1 MKRRRVFTL
10 VPVLAACV
18 GMAMASGT
26 QAQQYPTKPVRM
38 IVPFPPG
45 GTTDVVARLVSQKVG
60 EKWGQTIVVDN
71 VAGAS
76 GLIGTQAGVRAA
88 PDGYV
93 MTLGNN
99 QTHATN
105 ASLFTKLSFD
115 MLKDVQPV
123 AFLVRTRHVIV
134 VPANSPYRTLEEL
147 IAAGRTKPLNYAS
160 SSQGSASHLVSDA
173 LRVRTGLQ
181 ATHVPYKGAAPAIAA
196 VVAGHVDFMTA
207 SYGSAVVFL
216 QSGKIRGLAIS
227 GEKRE
232 SAFPDMPT
240 FAELGYEAL
249 SADTW
254 IALFAPAGTPRP
266 IVQKWSDAL
275 AEFVAMPDVVDKLKV
290 AGFDVW
296 FKPLPE
302 AEAFHASEV
311 ARWGKMVRDAGITMQ

>member
-1 MKRRRVFTL
+1 MKRRHL
-10 VPVLAACV
+10 VSLLPILATCA
-18 GMAMASGT
+18 GIAAPAL
-26 QAQQYPTKPVRM
+26 AQSTPYPSKPVRM

-60 EKWGQTIVVDN
+60 AKWGQPIVVEN

-93 MTLGNN
+93 VTLGNN

-105 ASLFTKLSFD
+105 AALFAKPGFD
-115 MLKDVQPV
+115 MIKDVQPV
-123 AFLVRTRHVIV
+123 AFLVRTRHVII

-147 IAAGRTKPLNYAS
+147 IAAGRTRPLNYAS

-173 LRVRTGLQ
+173 LRVRTGIQ
-181 ATHVPYKGAAPAIAA
+181 ATHIPYKGAAPAVAD

-207 SYGSAVVFL
+207 SYGSAVAFL
-216 QSGKIRGLAIS
+216 QSGKVRGLAIS

-232 SAFPDMPT
+232 PTFPDMPT
-240 FAELGYEAL
+240 LTELGYDAL

-266 IVQKWSDAL
+266 IAEQWSDAL
-275 AEFVAMPDVVDKLKV
+275 AEFVAAPDVVEKLHT
-290 AGFDVW
+290 AGFDVS

-302 AEAFHASEV
+302 AESFHVKEV

>member
-1 MKRRRVFTL
+1 MKRRRVVIL

-18 GMAMASGT
+18 GMAIASGV
-26 QAQQYPTKPVRM
+26 QAQPYPTKPVRM

-45 GTTDVVARLVSQKVG
+45 GTTDVVARLIGVKIG

-76 GLIGTQAGVRAA
+76 GMIGTQAGVRGA

-105 ASLFTKLSFD
+105 ASLFAKMPFD
-115 MLKDVQPV
+115 MIKDVQPV
-123 AFLVRTRHVIV
+123 AVLVRTRHVIV
-134 VPANSPYRTLEEL
+134 VPANSPFRTLDDL
-147 IAAGRTKPLNYAS
+147 VAAGKTKPLAYAS

-173 LRVRTGLQ
+173 LRVRTGIQ
-181 ATHVPYKGAAPAIAA
+181 ATHVPYKGAAPAVAD

-207 SYGSAVVFL
+207 SYGSAVAFL
-216 QSGKIRGLAIS
+216 KSGRLRGLAIS

-240 FAELGYEAL
+240 LAELGHEAL

-266 IVQKWSDAL
+266 IVQQWSDAL
-275 AEFVAMPDVVDKLKV
+275 AAIVAMPDVVEKLTA

-296 FKPLPE
+296 FKPVAE
-302 AEAFHASEV
+302 AEAFHVSEV

>member
-1 MKRRRVFTL
+1 MKRRRVVTL
-10 VPVLAACV
+10 IPVLAACV
-18 GMAMASGT
+18 GMAIAPGA

-45 GTTDVVARLVSQKVG
+45 GTTDVVARLVGQKVG

-105 ASLFTKLSFD
+105 ASLFTTLSFD

-147 IAAGRTKPLNYAS
+147 VAAGRTKPLNYAS

-173 LRVRTGLQ
+173 LRVRTGIQ
-181 ATHVPYKGAAPAIAA
+181 ATHVPYKGAAPAMAD

-207 SYGSAVVFL
+207 SYGSAVTFL
-216 QSGKIRGLAIS
+216 QSGRIRGLAIS

-266 IVQKWSDAL
+266 VLQKWSDAL
-275 AEFVAMPDVVDKLKV
+275 AEFVAMPDVVDKLKA

>member
-1 MKRRRVFTL
+1 MQRHCKVAL
-10 VPVLAACV
+10 MQVLAACF
-18 GMAMASGT
+18 AMAVASGA
-26 QAQQYPTKPVRM
+26 QAQPYPSKPVKM

-45 GTTDVVARLVSQKVG
+45 GTTDVVARVVGQKVG
-60 EKWGQTIVVDN
+60 DKWGQPIVVEN

-76 GLIGTQAGVRAA
+76 GMIGTQAGVRAA

-105 ASLFTKLSFD
+105 ASLFAKVPFD
-115 MLKDVQPV
+115 MIKDVQLV

-134 VPANSPYRTLEEL
+134 VPADSPYRTLEAL
-147 IAAGRTKPLNYAS
+147 IAAGKTKPLNFAS

-173 LRVRTGLQ
+173 LRVRTGIQ
-181 ATHVPYKGAAPAIAA
+181 ATHIPYKGAAPAIAD

-207 SYGSAVVFL
+207 SYGSAVTFL
-216 QSGKIRGLAIS
+216 QAGKLRGLAIS

-232 SAFPDMPT
+232 PAFPDVPT
-240 FAELGYEAL
+240 FAELGYDAL

-266 IVQKWSDAL
+266 IVQQWSDTL
-275 AEFVAMPDVVDKLKV
+275 AGVIVMPDVVDKLNA

-302 AEAFHASEV
+302 AEAIHRSEV

>member
-1 MKRRRVFTL
+1 MKRRRVVTL
-10 VPVLAACV
+10 IPVLAACV
-18 GMAMASGT
+18 GMAIAPGA

-45 GTTDVVARLVSQKVG
+45 GTTDVVARLVGQKVG

-105 ASLFTKLSFD
+105 ASLFTTLSFD

-147 IAAGRTKPLNYAS
+147 VSAGRTKPLNYAS

-173 LRVRTGLQ
+173 LRVRTGIQ
-181 ATHVPYKGAAPAIAA
+181 ATHVPYKGAAPAMAD

-207 SYGSAVVFL
+207 SYGSAVTFL
-216 QSGKIRGLAIS
+216 QSGRIRGLAIS

-266 IVQKWSDAL
+266 VLQKWSDAL
-275 AEFVAMPDVVDKLKV
+275 AEFVAMPDVVDKLKA